1 MLSIEITMS
10 KTPEEILELIRKT
23 HRGPKGISDLLGGQ
37 ITPQAVSQW
46 KRVPPAWCI
55 PACHATKCA
64 PTFSASP
71 RSQLEQPTGGYP
83 ARHRA

>member
-55 PACHATKCA
+55 P
-64 PTFSASP
+64 
-71 RSQLEQPTGGYP
+71 LEEKTGVS
-83 ARHRA
+83 RHEMRPDIFGKSEVAA